1 MRKIS
6 KAKQVELAAFMFAQ
20 VTRDAGEIAE
30 ALGCSPRTV
39 QRLIHDDNFLA
50 ELDRW
55 EYQGERNFRASKPR
69 VIHRSPDYETV
80 KRLWYELTDIPEH
93 KRVRAIS
100 NRVDTPH
107 NTVRAW
113 IRDLRKET
121 TTE

>member
-6 KAKQVELAAFMFAQ
+6 KAKQVELAAFVFARI
-20 VTRDAGEIAE
+20 TRDAGEIGE
-30 ALGCSPRTV
+30 ALGCSQRTV

-50 ELDRW
+50 ELDAW
-55 EYQGERNFRASKPR
+55 EYQGQRNFQASKPPEP
-69 VIHRSPDYETV
+69 HRSPDYETV

-100 NRVDTPH
+100 DRVDAKH

-113 IRDLRKET
+113 IRDLKKEGDNR
-121 TTE
+121 

>member
-1 MRKIS
+1 MQTIS
-6 KAKQVELAAFMFAQ
+6 KDKRIELAAFMFAR

-30 ALGCSPRTV
+30 ALGCSQRTV

-55 EYQGERNFRASKPR
+55 EYQGERNFRASKPPEP
-69 VIHRSPDYETV
+69 HRSPDYETV

-113 IRDLRKET
+113 IRDLKKER
-121 TTE
+121 ED

>member
-1 MRKIS
+1 MKLNKDEQI
-6 KAKQVELAAFMFAQ
+6 KFAAFMFARI
-20 VTRDAGEIAE
+20 TRDAGEIAS
-30 ALGCSPRTV
+30 ALGCSSRTV
-39 QRLIHDDNFLA
+39 QRMIHDQKIQA
-50 ELDRW
+50 EFDRW
-55 EYQGERNFRASKPR
+55 EYQGERNFHASKPR
-69 VIHRSPDYETV
+69 QPHRSPDYETV
-80 KRLWYELTDIPEH
+80 KFLWYELTDILEH